1 MNYEKKIQNLTFEN
15 EFLQQQIEELNE
27 ILINRDTE
35 QNLPIEGYQSEGWL
49 RSQIECNKLE
59 IQQLQYNMEESI
71 KKAAAIE
78 TMNEALENDLLISYK
93 AHQKDKTIIKEL
105 TSTQVY
111 IEVVN
116 EELNQTSALFKKVK
130 ALKADNAELQ
140 SDKQNTELQNKIL
153 QEKLKEA
160 NDLLLLYKKK
170 IVSKDW

>member
-1 MNYEKKIQNLTFEN
+1 MDYEKKIQNLTFEN

-35 QNLPIEGYQSEGWL
+35 LNLPIEGYQSEGWL

-59 IQQLQYNMEESI
+59 IQHLQYNMEQTI

-105 TSTQVY
+105 TSAQVY
-111 IEVVN
+111 TEVIN

-130 ALKADNAELQ
+130 ALKTDNAELQ
-140 SDKQNTELQNKIL
+140 SDKQNTELQNQIL

-170 IVSKDW
+170 IVSKEW